1 MSITEGPNR
10 EVIHTET
17 SAPLPP
23 PAVVDNNAP
32 VVATPVEPV
41 RAEEVRTTYGRRFT
55 PDTFVAGLV
64 GLAALII
71 GLIVVVRA
79 GLDAPMSSP
88 VVEVLGFTHTATLGL
103 VEIGVG
109 LFLLIAAS
117 ARSRGAELFGGL
129 AMVVGGVVGVAQY
142 RSFTDTL
149 ALERGWAWIVLIAG
163 AVVALAALLFPRITR
178 RAMIVEQR
186 TV

>member
-10 EVIHTET
+10 DVIRTE
-17 SAPLPP
+17 SPAPLPP
-23 PAVVDNNAP
+23 PSVVDEPAVVA
-32 VVATPVEPV
+32 APVEPV
-41 RAEEVRTTYGRRFT
+41 RAEEVRTTYGTRFT

-64 GLAALII
+64 GLAALIV

-79 GLDAPMSSP
+79 GLDAPLSTP

-103 VEIGVG
+103 VEIGIG

-117 ARSRGAELFGGL
+117 ARSRGAEIFAGL
-129 AMVVGGVVGVAQY
+129 AMVVGGVVGIAQY
-142 RSFTDTL
+142 RSFADTL
-149 ALERGWAWIVLIAG
+149 ALERGWAWVVLIAG
-163 AVVALAALLFPRITR
+163 AVVAIAALMFPRVTR
-178 RAMIVEQR
+178 RATVVEQR